1 MALMKNVLGLDL
13 GSHSI
18 KAVEFRQTL
27 RGLEP
32 VQMRM
37 QPRPPAD
44 VPAGQALRE
53 FISAHELP
61 IDHVVC
67 SVPGDQVSTRLLE
80 LPFTDRKRL
89 AQAVPFAI
97 EGAIPFELSDVLVDW
112 AESTAVADRSHV
124 LAAVVQRISVA
135 QHLEVLRDAGI
146 EPRVLEAEG
155 LVLSNLGPIFPLGQR
170 RLLVDLG
177 HRKTTL
183 TLLLAGRPVLTRT
196 IPLAGQALDEAI
208 ATDRGCSAEDAER
221 LRQEEGIFSSG
232 SETTSPGALGI
243 LDRLAREILRTLEA
257 PEAGAHGAE
266 DNPETTLT
274 LIGGTSKLHGIDTY
288 FAERTGVAAERL
300 AFPPESEGGS
310 LVAAGDPALFAHAS
324 ALALRGTTRATT
336 TINFRQQEFAY
347 RRDFRQLIGR
357 DMRVPAGLAAAA
369 LILLIARIGISI
381 GMQGHQAEELQTRV
395 QALYSEVFPDEP
407 TPSNP
412 ITALREQIQ
421 LAEEQA
427 EFLGA
432 YGRKSSAL
440 DLLTEISSRIPE
452 DLDIRFDEL
461 NISRR
466 SVRVKVYAKSFESV
480 DRLKAELSREPAFGA
495 IKVAGDVQKDK
506 RRGGVTFNLNID
518 LDG

>member
-1 MALMKNVLGLDL
+1 
-13 GSHSI
+13 
-18 KAVEFRQTL
+18 
-27 RGLEP
+27 
-32 VQMRM
+32 
-37 QPRPPAD
+37 
-44 VPAGQALRE
+44 
-53 FISAHELP
+53 
-61 IDHVVC
+61 
-67 SVPGDQVSTRLLE
+67 
-80 LPFTDRKRL
+80 
-89 AQAVPFAI
+89 I
-97 EGAIPFELSDVLVDW
+97 EGATPFDLSDVIVDW
-112 AESTAVADRSHV
+112 VQATQATDGSQI
-124 LAAVVQRISVA
+124 LASVVQRSRVA
-135 QHLEVLRDAGI
+135 QQLQTLRDAGI

-155 LVLSNLGPIFPLGQR
+155 LVLSNLSPIFPVGER

-183 TLLLAGRPVLTRT
+183 TLLLAGRPLLTRT
-196 IPLAGQALDEAI
+196 IPLAGHALDEAI
-208 ATDRGCSAEDAER
+208 ATDHGCSVEDAER
-221 LRQEEGIFSSG
+221 LRREDGIFTSG
-232 SETTSPGALGI
+232 FETTSPGALAI
-243 LDRLAREILRTLEA
+243 LDRLAREIVRTLEA
-257 PEAGAHGAE
+257 PAARAHGLE
-266 DNPETTLT
+266 GNQGTGLT

-288 FAERTGVAAERL
+288 FTERTGIAAERL

-324 ALALRGTTRATT
+324 ALALRGTTRGTT
-336 TINFRQQEFAY
+336 AINFRQQEFAY
-347 RRDFRQLIGR
+347 RRNFRQLIGR

-369 LILLIARIGISI
+369 LVLLIARIGISI
-381 GMQGHQAEELQTRV
+381 GMQGHQTEELQART
-395 QALYSEVFPDEP
+395 QALYSEVFPDEA

-412 ITALREQIQ
+412 ITALREQTR

-452 DLDIRFDEL
+452 DLDVRFDEL
-461 NISRR
+461 NINRR